1 MLCEFDGL
9 ATLIAVMV
17 TLAGFGMVDGAAYS
31 PAVEMNPAAAL
42 PPATPSTAHITVLSV
57 LPLTTAVYCDCVPS
71 VTLLAPLIAIVTGD
85 GVGAATSV
93 TITLCDVA
101 VLFALVAAI
110 LMLDDV
116 GIVAGAL

>member
-1 MLCEFDGL
+1 
-9 ATLIAVMV
+9 
-17 TLAGFGMVDGAAYS
+17 
-31 PAVEMNPAAAL
+31 MNPAVAL

-57 LPLTTAVYCDCVPS
+57 LRLTTAVYCDCVPS

-110 LMLDDV
+110 LMLDDA